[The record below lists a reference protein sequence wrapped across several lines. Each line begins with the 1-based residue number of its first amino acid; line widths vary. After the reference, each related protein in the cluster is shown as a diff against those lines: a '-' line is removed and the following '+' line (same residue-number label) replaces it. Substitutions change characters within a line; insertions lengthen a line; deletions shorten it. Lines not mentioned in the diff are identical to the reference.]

1 MKNFY
6 RLIQGDC
13 LQVLP
18 TLEDESIDAI
28 VTDPPFGI
36 GFKYV
41 KKEIADNPDDYWNW
55 LSPIYSELMRV
66 LKKGGLFAVW
76 QAQANFRHF
85 WDWFGDDIHIYPACK
100 NFVQLRKTPIN
111 YAYEPI
117 VLKYKSGAEPSYP
130 EKQKRSL
137 DFYVAKI
144 VLKYKSGAKPSY
156 PEKQKRS
163 LDFYVAKTS
172 TPLVTSNAVANLHP
186 CPRPLDQVE
195 IIIQNFTS
203 GNVILDSFM
212 GSGTT
217 MEACQNLK
225 RNCIGIEVEQEYCE
239 LTKRRCFGRQFL
251 DREVSYSFEVFG

>member
-6 RLIQGDC
+6 SLIQGDC

-137 DFYVAKI
+137 DFYVAK
-144 VLKYKSGAKPSY
+144 
-156 PEKQKRS
+156 
-163 LDFYVAKTS
+163 TS

-251 DREVSYSFEVFG
+251 DREVSYSFEVFGG